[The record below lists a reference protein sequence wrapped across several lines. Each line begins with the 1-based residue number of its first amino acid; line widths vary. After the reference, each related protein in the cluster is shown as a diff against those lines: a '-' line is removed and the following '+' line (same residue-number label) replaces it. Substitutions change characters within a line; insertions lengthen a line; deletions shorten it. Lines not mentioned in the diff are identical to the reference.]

1 MLARR
6 FTSALL
12 ACAFA
17 GTVWA
22 QGTSHGA
29 GTQHSGTSGDYTPPP
44 AESVDAETSGYERDG
59 LRVPPNEVPG
69 PSSAPE
75 IDGAGLGGLVALV
88 IGIGLLVDAGRRSRA
103 S

>member
-6 FTSALL
+6 FTTTLL
-12 ACAFA
+12 ACALA
-17 GTVWA
+17 GSVWA
-22 QGTSHGA
+22 QGTGHG
-29 GTQHSGTSGDYTPPP
+29 SGTPHAGSTGDYTPPP
-44 AESVDAETSGYERDG
+44 AASEDADTSGHEREG
-59 LRVPPNEVPG
+59 RRVPPKEVPG

-75 IDGAGLGGLVALV
+75 IDGAGLGGLLALV